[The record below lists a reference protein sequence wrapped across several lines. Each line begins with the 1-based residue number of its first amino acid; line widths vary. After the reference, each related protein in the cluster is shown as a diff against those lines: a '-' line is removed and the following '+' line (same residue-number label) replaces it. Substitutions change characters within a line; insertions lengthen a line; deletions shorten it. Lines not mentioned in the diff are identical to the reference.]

1 VEEKI
6 LDQAINP
13 KIGVFVCRCG
23 GDIDNNINTDEIVS
37 SVRKEPGVIHS
48 SINDFLCSKNSREML
63 VKTIRDEGLDRV
75 VIAACSPRLYL
86 QEFQQALVDA
96 GLDKCMLEMAN
107 IREQCS
113 WVHWD
118 NKELQTIK
126 AEDMTLMAVAKL
138 RNQFPSEKGNVAVVN
153 KVRCTGCGVCEAVC
167 NVNAI
172 KVAEDVDAGG
182 KRKAMVNP
190 KACEGCGACVSACP
204 TAAMD
209 QTCFSN
215 AQVLAEIETAL
226 RGSRDENNFPN
237 ILVFSCHHCSYAA
250 ADTAGLK
257 RMGNDV
263 HFRAIR
269 VMCSARVDPEW
280 VLKALSSGADGV
292 LILAGSPGR
301 CHYETGNLRTRK
313 RMTLLKIVLQQ
324 LGFDEDR
331 FLIEFVDEEQPEKY
345 QSTIEEYIQKIRELG
360 PNPIVPAT
368 RPEQKR
374 YEIPGLKL

>member
-1 VEEKI
+1 VEENI
-6 LDQAINP
+6 LEQTINQR
-13 KIGVFVCRCG
+13 IGVFVCRCG
-23 GDIDNNINTDEIVS
+23 GDIDNNIDIDAIVG
-37 SVRKEPGVIHS
+37 SVRSETGVVHS
-48 SINDFLCSKNSREML
+48 SIHDFLCSRSSREKMT
-63 VKTIRDEGLDRV
+63 KTIKDEQLDRV
-75 VIAACSPRLYL
+75 VVSACSPRLYL
-86 QEFQQALVDA
+86 QDFQQAVVDG
-96 GLDKCMLEMAN
+96 GLDKCMLEMSN

-113 WVHWD
+113 WIHWND
-118 NKELQTIK
+118 KQLQTEK
-126 AEDMTLMAVAKL
+126 ATDMTFMAVAKL
-138 RNQFPSEKGNVAVVN
+138 RNQFPSEKGNVAIVN
-153 KVRCTGCGVCEAVC
+153 KVRCTGCGICEAVC

-172 KVAEDVDAGG
+172 KVAEDADAGG
-182 KRKAMVNP
+182 KRKATVNP

-204 TAAMD
+204 SAAMD

-215 AQVLAEIETAL
+215 AQMVAEIETAL
-226 RGSRDENNFPN
+226 RNSREESTFPN
-237 ILVFSCHHCSYAA
+237 IIVFSCHHCSYAA
-250 ADTAGLK
+250 ADVAGLK

-269 VMCSARVDPEW
+269 TMCSARVDPEW

-292 LILAGSPGR
+292 LVLAGSPGR

-324 LGFDEDR
+324 LGFDDDR

-345 QSTIEEYIQKIRELG
+345 RTTIEEYIQKIRELG
-360 PNPIVPAT
+360 PNPIVPPQ

>member
-1 VEEKI
+1 
-6 LDQAINP
+6 LDQAANQR
-13 KIGVFVCRCG
+13 IGVFICRCG
-23 GDIDNNINTDEIVS
+23 GDIENNIDTDSIART
-37 SVRKEPGVIHS
+37 VRSEAGVVHASIH
-48 SINDFLCSKNSREML
+48 DFLCSKSSREAI
-63 VKTIRDEGLDRV
+63 VKTITDEGLDRV
-75 VIAACSPRLYL
+75 VISACSPRLYL
-86 QEFQQALVDA
+86 QDFQEAVVDG
-96 GLDKCMLEMAN
+96 GLDRCMLEMAN

-113 WVHWD
+113 WIHWE
-118 NKELQTIK
+118 NRELQTAK

-138 RNQFPSEKGNVAVVN
+138 RNQFPSEKGNIAIVN

-172 KVAEDVDAGG
+172 KVVEDPEAGG
-182 KRKAMVNP
+182 KRKANVNP

-215 AQVLAEIETAL
+215 AQVVAEIETAL
-226 RGSRDENNFPN
+226 RNSREESTFPS
-237 ILVFSCHHCSYAA
+237 IVVFSCHHCSYAA

-257 RMGNDV
+257 RLGNDA

-292 LILAGSPGR
+292 MILAGSPGR
-301 CHYETGNLRTRK
+301 CHYEVGNLRTRK

-331 FLIEFVDEEQPEKY
+331 FLVEFVDEEQPEKY
-345 QSTIEEYIQKIRELG
+345 RTTIEEYIQKIRDLG
-360 PNPIVPAT
+360 PNPIIPAT

-374 YEIPGLKL
+374 LEIPGLKL

>member
-1 VEEKI
+1 MESNG
-6 LDQAINP
+6 Q

-23 GDIDNNINTDEIVS
+23 GDIDNNIDTETIAS
-37 SVRKEPGVIHS
+37 SVRAEGGVAHTS
-48 SINDFLCSKNSREML
+48 VHDFLCSKSSREMIT
-63 VKTIRDEGLDRV
+63 KTIMDEHLDRV
-75 VIAACSPRLYL
+75 VVSACSPRLYL
-86 QEFQQALVDA
+86 QDFQQAAVDG
-96 GLDKCMLEMAN
+96 GLDKCMVEMSN

-113 WVHWD
+113 WIHWE
-118 NKELQTIK
+118 NRELQTEK
-126 AEDMTLMAVAKL
+126 ALDMTLMAVAKL
-138 RNQFPSEKGNVAVVN
+138 RNQFPSEKGNVAIVN

-172 KVAEDVDAGG
+172 KVTEDPESGG
-182 KRKAMVNP
+182 KRKANVNP

-215 AQVLAEIETAL
+215 AQVVAEIETAL
-226 RGSRDENNFPN
+226 RNSRVESTFPN

-257 RMGNDV
+257 RLGNDV
-263 HFRAIR
+263 HFRTVR

-301 CHYETGNLRTRK
+301 CHYEVGNLRTRK

-345 QSTIEEYIQKIRELG
+345 RTTIEEYVQKIRELG
-360 PNPIVPAT
+360 PNPIVPNKK
-368 RPEQKR
+368 PDPKR
-374 YEIPGLKL
+374 LEIPGLNL

>member
-1 VEEKI
+1 MVNSIRSE
-6 LDQAINP
+6 A
-13 KIGVFVCRCG
+13 GVVHA
-23 GDIDNNINTDEIVS
+23 S
-37 SVRKEPGVIHS
+37 IH
-48 SINDFLCSKNSREML
+48 DFLCSKSSREAIT
-63 VKTIRDEGLDRV
+63 KTIKDERLDRV
-75 VIAACSPRLYL
+75 AVSACSPRLYL
-86 QEFQQALVDA
+86 SEFQQALVDG
-96 GLDKCMLEMAN
+96 GLDPCMLEMAN

-113 WVHWD
+113 WIHWD

-126 AEDMTLMAVAKL
+126 AEDMTRMAVAKL
-138 RNQFPSEKGNVAVVN
+138 RNQFPSEMGNVAIVN
-153 KVRCTGCGVCEAVC
+153 KVKCTGCGVCEAVC

-172 KVAEDVDAGG
+172 KVAEDSGSEG
-182 KRKAMVNP
+182 KRKATVNP

-215 AQVLAEIETAL
+215 AQVVAEIEAAL
-226 RGSRDENNFPN
+226 VNSSDESTFPN
-237 ILVFSCHHCSYAA
+237 LIVFSCHHCSYAA
-250 ADTAGLK
+250 ADMAGLK
-257 RMGNDV
+257 RLGNDV
-263 HFRAIR
+263 HFRTIR

-280 VLKALSSGADGV
+280 VLKALSIGADGV

-301 CHYETGNLRTRK
+301 CHYEVGNLRTRK

-345 QSTIEEYIQKIRELG
+345 RSTIEDYIQKIKELG
-360 PNPIVPAT
+360 PNPIVPAK

>member
-13 KIGVFVCRCG
+13 RIGVFVCRCG
-23 GDIDNNINTDEIVS
+23 GDIDNNIDTDSIVS
-37 SVRKEPGVIHS
+37 SVRSEAGVAHASIH
-48 SINDFLCSKNSREML
+48 DFLCSKSSREL
-63 VKTIRDEGLDRV
+63 LSKTIREEGLDRV
-75 VIAACSPRLYL
+75 VVSACSPRLYL
-86 QEFQQALVDA
+86 QDFQQTVVEG
-96 GLDKCMLEMAN
+96 GLDQCMLEMAN

-113 WVHWD
+113 WIHWE
-118 NKELQTIK
+118 NRELQTAK
-126 AEDMTLMAVAKL
+126 AEDMTMMAVAKL
-138 RNQFPSEKGNVAVVN
+138 RNQFPSEKGNVAIVN

-172 KVAEDVDAGG
+172 KVTEDAEAGG
-182 KRKAMVNP
+182 KRKAIVNP

-215 AQVLAEIETAL
+215 AQVVAEIETAL
-226 RGSRDENNFPN
+226 RNTQDENTFPN
-237 ILVFSCHHCSYAA
+237 IIVFSCHHCSYGA

-257 RMGNDV
+257 RLGNDV

-280 VLKALSSGADGV
+280 VLKALSNGADGV
-292 LILAGSPGR
+292 IILAGSPGR
-301 CHYETGNLRTRK
+301 CHYEVGNLRTRK

-324 LGFDEDR
+324 LGFDDDR

-345 QSTIEEYIQKIRELG
+345 QSTIEEFIAKIRDLG
-360 PNPIVPAT
+360 PNPIVPVN

-374 YEIPGLKL
+374 LEIPGLNL

>member
-1 VEEKI
+1 M
-6 LDQAINP
+6 DQAINQR
-13 KIGVFVCRCG
+13 IGVFVCRCG
-23 GDIDNNINTDEIVS
+23 GDIDNNIDTDSMVNSIRSEA
-37 SVRKEPGVIHS
+37 GVVHASIH
-48 SINDFLCSKNSREML
+48 DFLCSKSSREEIT
-63 VKTIRDEGLDRV
+63 KTIKAERLDRV
-75 VIAACSPRLYL
+75 AVSACSPRLYL
-86 QEFQQALVDA
+86 KEFQQALVDG
-96 GLDKCMLEMAN
+96 GLDPCMLEMAN

-113 WVHWD
+113 WIHWE

-138 RNQFPSEKGNVAVVN
+138 RNQFPSEKGNVAIVN

-172 KVAEDVDAGG
+172 KVAEDSESEG
-182 KRKAMVNP
+182 KRKATVNP

-215 AQVLAEIETAL
+215 AQVVAEIEAAL
-226 RGSRDENNFPN
+226 RNSSDENTFPN
-237 ILVFSCHHCSYAA
+237 IIVFSCHHCSYAA
-250 ADTAGLK
+250 ADMAGLK
-257 RMGNDV
+257 RLENDV
-263 HFRAIR
+263 HFRTIR

-280 VLKALSSGADGV
+280 VLKALSIGADGV
-292 LILAGSPGR
+292 LIMAGSPGR
-301 CHYETGNLRTRK
+301 CHYEVGNLRTRK

-345 QSTIEEYIQKIRELG
+345 RSTIEDYIQKIKDLG
-360 PNPIVPAT
+360 PNPIVPAK

>member
-1 VEEKI
+1 M
-6 LDQAINP
+6 DQAINP

-23 GDIDNNINTDEIVS
+23 GNIDKDIDTDSIERSIA
-37 SVRKEPGVIHS
+37 KEAGVVHTSIH
-48 SINDFLCSKNSREML
+48 DFLCSKSSREEL
-63 VKTIRDEGLDRV
+63 SKTIRDKGLERV
-75 VIAACSPRLYL
+75 VVAACSPRLY
-86 QEFQQALVDA
+86 QEEFQQAVADS
-96 GLDKCMLEMAN
+96 GLDKCMLEMTN

-113 WVHWD
+113 WIHWD
-118 NKELQTIK
+118 DKELQTAK
-126 AEDMTLMAVAKL
+126 AEDLTAMAVAKL

-172 KVAEDVDAGG
+172 KVAEDVDSGG
-182 KRKAMVNP
+182 KRKATVNP

-215 AQVLAEIETAL
+215 AQVVAEIEAAL
-226 RGSRDENNFPN
+226 RNAKDEDTFPN
-237 ILVFSCHHCSYAA
+237 IVVFSCHHCSYAA

-257 RMGNDV
+257 RLDNDA

-313 RMTLLKIVLQQ
+313 RMTLLKLVLQQ
-324 LGFDEDR
+324 LGFDEER
-331 FLIEFVDEEQPEKY
+331 FMIDFVDEEQPEKY
-345 QSTIEEYIQKIRELG
+345 QSTIEDYIQKIKELG
-360 PNPIVPAT
+360 PNPIVPVA

>member
-1 VEEKI
+1 M
-6 LDQAINP
+6 DQSINQ

-23 GDIDNNINTDEIVS
+23 RDIDNNIDTDSLVVS
-37 SVRKEPGVIHS
+37 AKSEDGVEHVSVH
-48 SINDFLCSKNSREML
+48 DFLCSKSSREAMS
-63 VKTIRDEGLDRV
+63 KAIRDEGLDRV
-75 VIAACSPRLYL
+75 VVSACSPRLYL
-86 QEFQQALVDA
+86 EEFQQAVVDG
-96 GLDKCMLEMAN
+96 GLDKCMLEMCN
-107 IREQCS
+107 IREQGS
-113 WVHWD
+113 WIHWG
-118 NKELQTIK
+118 NKELQTAK
-126 AEDMTLMAVAKL
+126 AEDMMLMAVAKL

-172 KVAEDVDAGG
+172 KVAEDLDAGG
-182 KRKAMVNP
+182 KRKATVNP

-215 AQVLAEIETAL
+215 AQVVAEIETAL
-226 RGSRDENNFPN
+226 RNSGEEANFPN

-250 ADTAGLK
+250 ADGAGLK
-257 RMGNDV
+257 RLGNDV

-301 CHYETGNLRTRK
+301 CHYEVGNLRTRK

-345 QSTIEEYIQKIRELG
+345 RSTIEDYIQKIKDLG
-360 PNPIVPAT
+360 PNPIVPSK

-374 YEIPGLKL
+374 LEILRPNL

>member
-1 VEEKI
+1 
-6 LDQAINP
+6 LDQPINQ
-13 KIGVFVCRCG
+13 KIGVFICRCG
-23 GDIDNNINTDEIVS
+23 GDIDNNIDNDSIAKAARSED
-37 SVRKEPGVIHS
+37 GVIHAS
-48 SINDFLCSKNSREML
+48 VHNFLCSEKSRE
-63 VKTIRDEGLDRV
+63 TIIQTIKEKGLDRV
-75 VIAACSPRLYL
+75 VVSACSPRLY
-86 QEFQQALVDA
+86 QDHFQQVVVDG
-96 GLDKCMLEMAN
+96 GLDRCMLEMSN

-113 WVHWD
+113 WIHWG
-118 NKELQTIK
+118 NKELQTVK
-126 AEDMTLMAVAKL
+126 AEDMTSMAVAKL
-138 RNQFPSEKGNVAVVN
+138 RYQSPSEKGNVAVVN

-172 KVAEDVDAGG
+172 KVAEDLDSGG
-182 KRKAMVNP
+182 KRKATVNS

-215 AQVLAEIETAL
+215 AQIVAEIETAL
-226 RGSRDENNFPN
+226 RSSRDESNFPN

-257 RMGNDV
+257 RLGMDA
-263 HFRAIR
+263 HFRTIR

-301 CHYETGNLRTRK
+301 CHYEVGNLRTRK
-313 RMTLLKIVLQQ
+313 RMTLLKIVLDQ
-324 LGFDEDR
+324 LGFDPDR

-345 QSTIEEYIQKIRELG
+345 RSTIEEYVQKIRDLG
-360 PNPIVPAT
+360 PNPIVPSD

-374 YEIPGLKL
+374 LELSVVKP

>member
-1 VEEKI
+1 LI
-6 LDQAINP
+6 QAIDQR
-13 KIGVFVCRCG
+13 IGVFICRCG
-23 GDIDNNINTDEIVS
+23 GDIANNIDIEAIAS
-37 SVRKEPGVIHS
+37 SVRSEAGVVHCTIH
-48 SINDFLCSKNSREML
+48 DFLCSKSTRDIISR
-63 VKTIRDEGLDRV
+63 TIKDEQLDRV
-75 VIAACSPRLYL
+75 VVSACSPRLYL
-86 QEFQQALVDA
+86 QDFQDA
-96 GLDKCMLEMAN
+96 VVNGGLDKCMLEMAN
-107 IREQCS
+107 VREQCS
-113 WVHWD
+113 WVHWED
-118 NKELQTIK
+118 KELQTVK

-138 RNQFPSEKGNVAVVN
+138 RNQFPSDKGNVAIVN

-172 KVAEDVDAGG
+172 KVVEDPESEG
-182 KRKAMVNP
+182 KRKATVNP

-215 AQVLAEIETAL
+215 AQMVAEIETAL
-226 RGSRDENNFPN
+226 RNSRDESTFPN
-237 ILVFSCHHCSYAA
+237 IIVFSCHHCSYAA
-250 ADTAGLK
+250 ADLAGLK

-269 VMCSARVDPEW
+269 TMCSARVDPEW

-292 LILAGSPGR
+292 LVLAGSPGR

-345 QSTIEEYIQKIRELG
+345 RTTIEEYVQKIRELG
-360 PNPIVPAT
+360 PNPIVPAE

>member
-1 VEEKI
+1 M
-6 LDQAINP
+6 DQSIGQR
-13 KIGVFVCRCG
+13 IGVFVCRCG
-23 GDIDNNINTDEIVS
+23 GDIENNIETEVIAS
-37 SVRKEPGVIHS
+37 SVRSESGVVHTSIH
-48 SINDFLCSKNSREML
+48 DFLCSKSSRETIS
-63 VKTIRDEGLDRV
+63 KTVRDERLDRV
-75 VIAACSPRLYL
+75 VVSACSPRLYL
-86 QEFQQALVDA
+86 QDFQQAVEEG
-96 GLDKCMLEMAN
+96 GLDKCMLEMSN

-113 WVHWD
+113 WIHWSQ
-118 NKELQTIK
+118 KELQTEK
-126 AEDMTLMAVAKL
+126 AVDMTLMAVAKL
-138 RNQFPSEKGNVAVVN
+138 RNQFPSEKGNVAIVN

-172 KVAEDVDAGG
+172 RVAEDPEAGG
-182 KRKAMVNP
+182 KRKATVNP

-215 AQVLAEIETAL
+215 AQVVAEIETAL
-226 RGSRDENNFPN
+226 RNSREERTFPN

-257 RMGNDV
+257 RLGTDV

-301 CHYETGNLRTRK
+301 CHYEVGNLRTRK

-345 QSTIEEYIQKIRELG
+345 RTTIEEYVQKIRDLG
-360 PNPIVPAT
+360 PNPIVPNAK
-368 RPEQKR
+368 PDPKR
-374 YEIPGLKL
+374 LEMPGLKL